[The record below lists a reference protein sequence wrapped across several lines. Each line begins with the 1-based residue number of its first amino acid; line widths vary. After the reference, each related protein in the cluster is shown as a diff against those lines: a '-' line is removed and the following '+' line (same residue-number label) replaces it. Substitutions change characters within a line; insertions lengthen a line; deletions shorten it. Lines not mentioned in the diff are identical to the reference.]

1 MILVIQGVRI
11 MIKIGDYN
19 ILTINRMFQGGA
31 FFNAD
36 EDPSGES
43 REVYISELDIPDDIE
58 PGEELNVFVY
68 YDSKGN
74 LRGTLDQPYAK
85 VNEFA
90 ALKVVDIQDFGAFLD
105 WGIKKDLFLPNRRQ
119 TSPIIEGSTVV
130 VRLVL
135 DFEKQGVVGDT
146 DLEMYFERDV
156 SSLKEDQEVDLLVYG
171 STPLGLMVIVDNEYP
186 GLVYRSEVFKE
197 PEIGDKLTGWIS
209 KIRED
214 GKLDISLKRKG
225 YYAVIDSSESLLQL
239 IKDNDGFLDLHDKSS
254 PEDIKTRLGMSKKLF
269 KKIAGGLYR
278 DGLITIE
285 SEGLRLVGKN

>member
-1 MILVIQGVRI
+1 

-19 ILTINRMFQGGA
+19 ILKINRMFQGGA
-31 FFNAD
+31 FFNND
-36 EDPSGES
+36 EDENGDVK
-43 REVYISELDIPDDIE
+43 EVYISEMDIPDDMK
-58 PGEELNVFVY
+58 PGDELNVFVY
-68 YDSKGN
+68 NDSKGN
-74 LRGTLDQPYAK
+74 LRGTLDQPHAK
-85 VNEFA
+85 VDEFA
-90 ALKVVDIQDFGAFLD
+90 ALKVVDIQEFGAFLD

-146 DLEMYFERDV
+146 DLEMYFNRDT
-156 SSLKEDQEVDLLVYG
+156 SGLREDQEVELLVYG

-197 PEIGDKLTGWIS
+197 PETGSRLTGWIS

-225 YYAVIDSSESLLQL
+225 YYAVIDSSDSLLQV
-239 IKDNDGFLDLHDKSS
+239 IKDNGGFLDIHDKSS
-254 PEDIKTRLGMSKKLF
+254 PEEIKNKLGMSKKLF
-269 KKIAGGLYR
+269 KKIAGGLYK

-285 SEGLRLVGKN
+285 SEGLRLVPNQANPKIL

>member
-1 MILVIQGVRI
+1 

-19 ILTINRMFQGGA
+19 ILKINRIFQGGA
-31 FFNAD
+31 FFNND
-36 EDPSGES
+36 EDENGDVK
-43 REVYISELDIPDDIE
+43 EVYISEMDIPDDMK
-58 PGEELNVFVY
+58 PGDELNVFVY
-68 YDSKGN
+68 NDSKGN
-74 LRGTLDQPYAK
+74 LRGTLDQPHAK
-85 VNEFA
+85 VDEFA

-119 TSPIIEGSTVV
+119 TSPIIEGAKVV

-146 DLEMYFERDV
+146 DLEMYFNRDT
-156 SSLKEDQEVDLLVYG
+156 SMLREDQEVELLVYG

-197 PEIGDKLTGWIS
+197 PETGSKLTGWIS

-225 YYAVIDSSESLLQL
+225 YYAVIDSSDSLLQV
-239 IKDNDGFLDLHDKSS
+239 IKENGGFLDLHDKSS
-254 PEDIKTRLGMSKKLF
+254 PEEIKNKLGMSKKLF
-269 KKIAGGLYR
+269 KKIVGGLYK

-285 SEGLRLVGKN
+285 SEGLRLVPNQANPKIL

>member
-1 MILVIQGVRI
+1 

-31 FFNAD
+31 FFDAD

-43 REVYISELDIPDDIE
+43 REVYISELDIPDDME
-58 PGEELNVFVY
+58 PGEELNIFVY

-90 ALKVVDIQDFGAFLD
+90 ALKVVDIQEFGAFLD

-135 DFEKQGVVGDT
+135 DFEKQGIVGDT

-171 STPLGLMVIVDNEYP
+171 STPLGLMVIVNNKYS

-197 PEIGDKLTGWIS
+197 PETGDKLSGWIS

-225 YYAVIDSSESLLQL
+225 YYAVIDSSDSLLQF
-239 IKDNDGFLDLHDKSS
+239 IKDNNGFIALHDKSS
-254 PEDIKTRLGMSKKLF
+254 PEDIKNKLGMSKKLF

-278 DGLITIE
+278 DGLITIKPD
-285 SEGLRLVGKN
+285 GLQITEQKD